1 MAILIILGPRESEL
15 CPFRDDQ
22 YASWKFKEN
31 YKADTKFLKLKCM

>member
-22 YASWKFKEN
+22 YARYEVSEIKM
-31 YKADTKFLKLKCM
+31 YVIL